1 MGNLV
6 IRCWLVG
13 RVVFPFLH
21 IATGRRN
28 FQQTGRPGEND
39 KISIIPALARDKPA
53 KRAVGFLGDFRT
65 YSARFIRF
73 NESAAVGIAGT
84 VIGRNEFGFVAG
96 VSDACRV
103 SGCQRRCFSQ
113 DIAHPFFVGLGF
125 RINPPGF
132 VHGGVFIHFR
142 RASIPAVDLPSYE
155 RIFLGGCSQD
165 FKDVGHFPFVPFPY
179 RKQSVGGI
187 FRI

>member
-1 MGNLV
+1 MMSAAALFLLRRVLFKLLNQLGDLV

-21 IATGRRN
+21 IAAGRRN

-39 KISIIPALARDKPA
+39 KISIIPALAGDKPA

-84 VIGRNEFGFVAG
+84 VIGRNEFGLVSG

-103 SGCQRRCFSQ
+103 SGCQRCCF
-113 DIAHPFFVGLGF
+113 P
-125 RINPPGF
+125 RT
-132 VHGGVFIHFR
+132 
-142 RASIPAVDLPSYE
+142 
-155 RIFLGGCSQD
+155 
-165 FKDVGHFPFVPFPY
+165 
-179 RKQSVGGI
+179 
-187 FRI
+187 